1 MKKRITFLGSLVSF
15 LSMGQQVLLGTLAVS
30 ASTILLIAPN
40 ANAGVWEDI
49 ESNMNRAWDSSAGD
63 NPKDAIKYST
73 QALKL
78 LSKEGEEGIIFA
90 FYMYSV
96 RGWSKY
102 EINDIKGACVDWS
115 KELSL
120 SKKLGEET
128 NVAALI
134 RDEC

>member
-1 MKKRITFLGSLVSF
+1 MKKRTAFICSLVSL
-15 LSMGQQVLLGTLAVS
+15 LSRGKQVLLGILAVS
-30 ASTILLIAPN
+30 SAMTLLSAPN
-40 ANAGVWEDI
+40 TNAGVWEDI
-49 ESNMNRAWDSSAGD
+49 DYYMNLAWDSSAAD
-63 NPKDAIKYST
+63 KPKDAIKYST

-78 LSKEGEEGIIFA
+78 LSKQGEEENTFA

-102 EINDIKGACVDWS
+102 EINDIRGACADWR

-128 NVAALI
+128 DVAELI

>member
-1 MKKRITFLGSLVSF
+1 M
-15 LSMGQQVLLGTLAVS
+15 LLGTFAVS
-30 ASTILLIAPN
+30 TSMILLSVPN

-49 ESNMNRAWDSSAGD
+49 DSYMNRAWDSSAAD
-63 NPKDAIKYST
+63 KPKDAIKYST

-78 LSKEGEEGIIFA
+78 LSKQGEDGILFA

-102 EINDIKGACVDWS
+102 EINDIRGACVDWK

-120 SKKLGEET
+120 SKELGEET
-128 NVAALI
+128 DVAELI

>member
-1 MKKRITFLGSLVSF
+1 MKKRIAFICALVSL
-15 LSMGQQVLLGTLAVS
+15 LSRGKQVLLGIFAVS
-30 ASTILLIAPN
+30 TAMTLLSAPN

-49 ESNMNRAWDSSAGD
+49 DYYMNLAWDSSAAD
-63 NPKDAIKYST
+63 KPKDAIKYST
-73 QALKL
+73 QALNL
-78 LSKEGEEGIIFA
+78 LSKQGEEGMIFA

-102 EINDIKGACVDWS
+102 EINDIRGACADWR

-128 NVAALI
+128 NVAELI

>member
-1 MKKRITFLGSLVSF
+1 MKKRTTFIGALVSF
-15 LSMGQQVLLGTLAVS
+15 LSMGKKVLLGTLAVS
-30 ASTILLIAPN
+30 TSTLLLSVSN

-49 ESNMNRAWDSSAGD
+49 ESNMNRAWDSSAAAK
-63 NPKDAIKYST
+63 PKDAIKYST

-78 LSKEGEEGIIFA
+78 LSKQGEEENTFA

-102 EINDIKGACVDWS
+102 EINDIRGACADWR

-128 NVAALI
+128 NVAELI